1 VKNFTKEELEKLK
14 RIAKM
19 LHLSGIPTSWIAKV
33 LGINPRT
40 IKRVADKSVRGRRP
54 VRGKAFQKV
63 IRIYAHHN
71 YFYFQNKKDRE
82 SQCAKKLIE
91 EWLGVEAVTT
101 TFRSLDMLIAA
112 LRMPAHAPEQREYVE
127 LLGEIFNCRIKEAH
141 LSANNLWSNY
151 LSDISA
157 ENILPPRNTVEL
169 EKSFAAYA
177 ADAIRIHVAPRW
189 SATAHQCIDHALE
202 TLPPRKARIIRMRF
216 SIGTGKPAQTLQQT
230 ADEFN
235 VSKESIWQ
243 VERRVLQDLRHPKNG
258 LEHLMRKK

>member
-1 VKNFTKEELEKLK
+1 MKNFTKEELEKLK

-101 TFRSLDMLIAA
+101 TSGVFSSWCNRAA
-112 LRMPAHAPEQREYVE
+112 
-127 LLGEIFNCRIKEAH
+127 
-141 LSANNLWSNY
+141 
-151 LSDISA
+151 
-157 ENILPPRNTVEL
+157 T
-169 EKSFAAYA
+169 
-177 ADAIRIHVAPRW
+177 
-189 SATAHQCIDHALE
+189 
-202 TLPPRKARIIRMRF
+202 
-216 SIGTGKPAQTLQQT
+216 
-230 ADEFN
+230 
-235 VSKESIWQ
+235 
-243 VERRVLQDLRHPKNG
+243 
-258 LEHLMRKK
+258 